1 VVIFSLSCWIFVC
14 KKENNDLKEILFYRT
29 KENIILKELVS
40 EQEKLINFYES
51 IYSSKNLANSV
62 GN

>member
-51 IYSSKNLANSV
+51 IYSSKNLATSV